1 MVYSHEM
8 AIVRAKKQKERQD
21 KHKAEHNK
29 DFISKL
35 GKMKIRGLRE

>member
-1 MVYSHEM
+1 M
-8 AIVRAKKQKERQD
+8 AFSWDKCIERAKKQKDRQE
-21 KHKAEHNK
+21 KQKANHNK